1 MWLQEGT
8 MSKGRIIFLSV
19 FFIVVVALIVVFS
32 TVFNLKSVRVEYISN
47 APILQENYT
56 EQDIINAGEFPYGKN
71 VLFLDVDEIS
81 TRIEQTIPYAKVQKI
96 MRQFPNKMVVYV
108 VERTPAFKVNVPG
121 SVNEWVILDDS
132 FKVLRVALDSEL
144 LETERNV
151 PTLSFGE
158 GLTDEQKLV
167 VPADIVAGQTIAQ
180 SFVHSFIQT
189 ITKSVYATTFTY
201 NFITNIEI
209 KRENTDHIAEL
220 VFTVTDNEGIEN
232 REIRIAVHQM
242 ADFSVLTHNALNL
255 YKLLI
260 NQGEDFEYIDSRMVN
275 GEPTCVAFHG
285 DTEITVQP

>member
-71 VLFLDVDEIS
+71 VLFLDVDEIT

-167 VPADIVAGQTIAQ
+167 VPSDVVAGQTIAQ
-180 SFVHSFIQT
+180 SFVHSFIET

-201 NFITNIEI
+201 NFITYIEI
-209 KRENTDHIAEL
+209 KRENTDHVADLE
-220 VFTVTDNEGIEN
+220 FTVNDNEGIEN
-232 REIRIAVHQM
+232 REIRIAVHKM
-242 ADFSVLTHNALNL
+242 ADFSVLTCNALNL

>member
-19 FFIVVVALIVVFS
+19 FFIVVVAFIVVFS

-56 EQDIINAGEFPYGKN
+56 EQDIINAGKFPYGKN

-121 SVNEWVILDDS
+121 SVNEWVVLDDS

-167 VPADIVAGQTIAQ
+167 VPADVVAGQTIAQ

-189 ITKSVYATTFTY
+189 ITQSVYATTFTY

-220 VFTVTDNEGIEN
+220 VFNVTDNEGIEN

-242 ADFSVLTHNALNL
+242 ADVSVLTRNALNL